1 MQQLPRRRVF
11 DLEKEDKMPNKI
23 VYNAFNNDEVKAKKL
38 SEKLSQTSHKT
49 NAQTQRIDKRRWDD
63 VAIDEGRIKS

>member
-1 MQQLPRRRVF
+1 
-11 DLEKEDKMPNKI
+11 MPNKI